1 MTDTTTPQP
10 EPERPFDPDVP
21 KRVAAAV
28 AEAKSVGATF
38 ATVRRADLAQL
49 LERDTYAE
57 KTRLELAE
65 ASANWR
71 HKYEQTRAK
80 LEAVRAVANEWH
92 AYATGEGA
100 EETHS
105 QLRVV
110 AGHALAQVLHALD
123 GETDP
128 TEAGAR

>member
-10 EPERPFDPDVP
+10 EPEYPFDPDVP

-38 ATVRRADLAQL
+38 ATVRRTDLAQL

-71 HKYEQTRAK
+71 HKYEKTRAK
-80 LEAVRAVANEWH
+80 LEAVRAVANEWATY
-92 AYATGEGA
+92 AYTATQDHPDA
-100 EETHS
+100 
-105 QLRVV
+105 
-110 AGHALAQVLHALD
+110 ALAAGRALGELVNALD
-123 GETDP
+123 GDTDATQDGDP
-128 TEAGAR
+128 R